1 MINNIEES
9 IPWIEKY
16 RPNNFNDIVLDD
28 VNRTILENI
37 LNSNY
42 FPNLLFYGPPGTG
55 KTTTIVNLVNSFRE
69 KNNQKAS
76 GLVIHLNASDE
87 RGIDV
92 VRNQISQFV
101 NSMSL
106 FTSASCTKFVILD
119 EVDYMTTNAQYA
131 LKYLMQVQNNVRF
144 CLICNYISKI
154 DESLR
159 NEFIRLRFNQLPD
172 NDVVNYLQ
180 IINTKEEL
188 NFNNEELIGIKKSFG
203 ADMRSM
209 INYMQSSKTF
219 QIKNMIIDDNKWEAL
234 IHFLI
239 ENKNKSKKSNIRNY
253 FKELCKTYKMPLKT
267 LIKDFINYII
277 RNYTNNISL
286 QFLDF
291 SEFIVHLQDIDFD
304 DLLGYSLPK
313 LYLYL
318 PYICS
323 K

>member
-1 MINNIEES
+1 MSSIEES

-28 VNRTILENI
+28 TNKIILENI

-106 FTSASCTKFVILD
+106 FTSSSCTKFVILD

-172 NDVVNYLQ
+172 KNVVNFLK
-180 IINTKEEL
+180 IINSKEEL
-188 NFNNEELIGIKKSFG
+188 DFTEDDLRGIKKSFG

-219 QIKNMIIDDNKWEAL
+219 NVKNMIIDDSKWEIIIKYIL
-234 IHFLI
+234 TNDKQ
-239 ENKNKSKKSNIRNY
+239 ENSKKY
-253 FKELCKTYKMPLKT
+253 FKNLCNSYRMPLKT
-267 LIKDFINYII
+267 IIKDLINYII
-277 RNYTNNISL
+277 RNYTNNINS

-291 SEFIVHLQDIDFD
+291 SEFIVHLQDTDFD

-313 LYLYL
+313 LYFHLSN
-318 PYICS
+318 ICN
-323 K
+323 

>member
-1 MINNIEES
+1 MSLTEES

-28 VNRTILENI
+28 TNRIILENI

-69 KNNQKAS
+69 RNNQKSS

-106 FTSASCTKFVILD
+106 FTSSSCTKFVILD

-172 NDVVNYLQ
+172 KNVVNYLK
-180 IINTKEEL
+180 IINYKEEL
-188 NFNNEELIGIKKSFG
+188 NFNEDELKGIKKCFG

-219 QIKNMIIDDNKWEAL
+219 QIKNMIIDDSKWEYIIKYIL
-234 IHFLI
+234 TNDNK
-239 ENKNKSKKSNIRNY
+239 EKNKQY
-253 FKELCKTYKMPLKT
+253 FKNLCNTYRMPLKT
-267 LIKDFINYII
+267 IIKDLINYII
-277 RNYTNNISL
+277 RNYTNNINSE
-286 QFLDF
+286 FLRF
-291 SEFIVHLQDIDFD
+291 AEFIVHLQETEFD

-313 LYLYL
+313 LFLHL
-318 PYICS
+318 PVICICN
-323 K
+323 